1 MPRPDAAIK
10 SISAR
15 AFRIPTDAPEAD
27 GTASWDATTLVLV
40 ELEAGGQT
48 GIGFSYAAGAAGEV
62 VRETLSPLIEGQ
74 DAFDIPRLWQGMV
87 GAVRNMGRRG
97 ICASAISAVDWALW
111 DLKARLLDLA
121 LADLLGAERPAVPIY
136 GSGGF
141 TSYGDERLTDQ
152 LGNWV
157 ETEGCRAVKMK
168 IGSHPEDDLR
178 RVRVAR
184 SAIGD
189 AELYVDA
196 NGALERKKA
205 LWFAERFTE
214 YNVTWFEEPVSS
226 DDLEGLR
233 LMRDRAPAEMDIAAG
248 EYGYEP
254 FYFRRMLEAGA
265 VDVLQADGT
274 RCCGLTGFLRAAAL
288 ADAHSIPLS
297 AHTAPALHLH
307 AGCAAPRFKNIEWFH
322 DHVRIEHMLFDGAPV
337 PKGGEISPDLSRPGL
352 GLVFKAK
359 DAKRFAA

>member
-1 MPRPDAAIK
+1 V
-10 SISAR
+10 SAR

-40 ELEAGGQT
+40 ELEAGGKT
-48 GIGFSYAAGAAGEV
+48 GIGFSYAAGAATEII
-62 VRETLSPLIEGQ
+62 RETLSPLIEGE
-74 DAFDIPRLWQGMV
+74 DALAIPRLWRKMV
-87 GAVRNMGRRG
+87 DAVRNIGWRG
-97 ICASAISAVDWALW
+97 VAACAISAVDWALW
-111 DLKARLLDLA
+111 DLKAKLLDLP
-121 LADLLGAERPAVPIY
+121 LASLLGMERTVVAIY

-141 TSYGDERLTDQ
+141 TSYGDERLADQ

-157 ETEGCRAVKMK
+157 ETDGCRAVKMK
-168 IGSHPEDDLR
+168 IGSCLEDDLR

-184 SAIGD
+184 AAIEG
-189 AELYVDA
+189 AALYVDA
-196 NGALERKKA
+196 NGALTRKKA
-205 LWFAERFTE
+205 LWFAERFAE
-214 YNVTWFEEPVSS
+214 YDVSWFEEPVSS

-233 LMRDRAPAEMDIAAG
+233 LMRDRAPAGMDIAAG

-254 FYFRRMLEAGA
+254 FYYRRMLEAGA

-288 ADAHSIPLS
+288 AEAHSIPLS

-307 AGCAAPRFKNIEWFH
+307 AGCAAPHFRNIEWFH

-337 PKGGEISPDLSRPGL
+337 PKEGVISPDIARSGL
-352 GLVFKAK
+352 GLVFRDR
-359 DAKRFAA
+359 DAERFAV